1 MLITVE
7 KLLAMRVS
15 AGAARRFAEPL
26 QAACALHGIDT
37 NVRVAAF
44 MAQALHE
51 SGHLE
56 RMEEDLHYRSA
67 ERIARVFR
75 RAFDADRDG
84 KLSSF
89 ELQIAEAFVG
99 QPERLANRAYAGRNG
114 NGNEASGDGWR
125 YRGRGFFQLTGRTNY
140 LQAGQALGR
149 PYVEQPDL
157 VAQPS
162 DAALTAAW
170 YWSVNGCNA
179 MADTFRLAEVRR
191 AINGP
196 AQLGAA
202 ECLELF
208 GRARRVWP
216 C

>member
-7 KLLAMRVS
+7 KLLAMRVA

-67 ERIARVFR
+67 ERVAKLFR
-75 RAFDADRDG
+75 RGFDTNRDG
-84 KLSSF
+84 
-89 ELQIAEAFVG
+89 QISAAEIEAAQPYVM
-99 QPERLANRAYAGRNG
+99 QPERLANRAYAGWGG
-114 NGNEASGDGWR
+114 NGPEASGDGWR
-125 YRGRGFFQLTGRTNY
+125 FRGRGAFQLTFRHNY
-140 LQAGQALGR
+140 TAAARALGR
-149 PYVEQPDL
+149 PYVEQPEL

-170 YWSVNGCNA
+170 YWTTIGGNA
-179 MADTFRLAEVRR
+179 LADTFRFDGITR
-191 AINGP
+191 AINKGMEGKE
-196 AQLGAA
+196 QR
-202 ECLELF
+202 LELF
-208 GRARRVWP
+208 GKARKVWP

>member
-1 MLITVE
+1 MIKAE
-7 KLLAMRVS
+7 QLASLGVQP
-15 AGAARRFAEPL
+15 GVAARFAEPL
-26 QAACALHGIDT
+26 SAACALHDITT
-37 NVRVAAF
+37 NVRLAVF
-44 MAQALHE
+44 VVQCLHE
-51 SGHLE
+51 SSML
-56 RMEEDLHYRSA
+56 RRLQEDLHYSSA
-67 ERIARVFR
+67 ERIAKVFR

-84 KLSSF
+84 KLSAF

-99 QPERLANRAYAGRNG
+99 QPERLACRAYAGRNG

-125 YRGRGFFQLTGRTNY
+125 FRGRGFFQLTGRSNY
-140 LQAGQALGR
+140 AQAGQALGR

-157 VAQPS
+157 VALPS

-202 ECLELF
+202 ECLEMF